1 MHLLIVED
9 EARILSFLH
18 DALSAEGHSVESCAT
33 YDSALTTLQ
42 NPVSSKFDAVI
53 LDRMLQGKEGAKLIP
68 FIRAKNPAS
77 GILVLSAIN
86 TPEEKAAVL
95 DLGADDYLGKP
106 FSLEELSARVRVL
119 SRRMSGSST
128 NKIRLGNSELDLVA
142 HTLQIAGKKCDLPH
156 REFQVLCLFMQNP
169 GKVFNRFQILDR
181 VWNAQY
187 DIESNVV
194 EVTINNIRRK
204 IETEGSSFQLL
215 SKRNIG
221 YWLET

>member
-9 EARILSFLH
+9 EARILSFLC
-18 DALSAEGHSVESCAT
+18 DALRTEGHTIEPCPSFDAALAT
-33 YDSALTTLQ
+33 LT
-42 NPVSSKFDAVI
+42 NPLTSKFDAVI
-53 LDRMLQGKEGAKLIP
+53 LDRMLHGKEGAKLIP
-68 FIRAKNPAS
+68 NIRAKNPQS
-77 GILVLSAIN
+77 GILILSAIN

-119 SRRMSGSST
+119 GRKMTGATS
-128 NKIRLGNSELDLVA
+128 NKIRFGNSELDLVA
-142 HTLQIAGKKCDLPH
+142 HTVTIHEKKSDLSH

-204 IETEGSSFQLL
+204 LESEGSDLKLL
-215 SKRNIG
+215 SKRNVG